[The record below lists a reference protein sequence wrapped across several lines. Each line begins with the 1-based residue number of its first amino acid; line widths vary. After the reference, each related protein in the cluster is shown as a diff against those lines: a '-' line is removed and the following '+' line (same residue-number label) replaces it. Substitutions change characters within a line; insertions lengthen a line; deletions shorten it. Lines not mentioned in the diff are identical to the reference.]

1 MDAFVT
7 KTESALALEQ
17 ALNQASQ
24 LQKDNVLGCM
34 ESLATQ
40 VRIPVYITSFA
51 RLCKVGVHGLCRK
64 THLSPRAA
72 NRLSAT

>member
-1 MDAFVT
+1 MQEEVARLTGTLQTMDAFVT

-24 LQKDNVLGCM
+24 LQKDDVLGRM

-40 VRIPVYITSFA
+40 VRIPGVQNF
-51 RLCKVGVHGLCRK
+51 LCPYVRGWGAC
-64 THLSPRAA
+64 T
-72 NRLSAT
+72 